1 MCEHLSLSLSL
12 SLSFHARDEDEYGL
26 EEDEADALRKHS
38 GGDKHHAP
46 AEATHFNSHHEG
58 EEEESLRRR
67 HKKGGPQTA
76 EMRI

>member
-1 MCEHLSLSLSL
+1 MKMVKMVRYWTHWCALMCEHLSLSLSL

-58 EEEESLRRR
+58 EEEE
-67 HKKGGPQTA
+67 KA
-76 EMRI
+76 